1 MVYYRLHLNVEPHL
15 ATKFKKAL
23 SLREKTMVEV
33 FVEVMKN
40 FIKETEQ
47 KYGEIKERK

>member
-23 SLREKTMVEV
+23 ALREKTMVEV
-33 FVEVMKN
+33 FVDVMKK
-40 FIKETEQ
+40 FIKETERE
-47 KYGEIKERK
+47 YGEIKEEK